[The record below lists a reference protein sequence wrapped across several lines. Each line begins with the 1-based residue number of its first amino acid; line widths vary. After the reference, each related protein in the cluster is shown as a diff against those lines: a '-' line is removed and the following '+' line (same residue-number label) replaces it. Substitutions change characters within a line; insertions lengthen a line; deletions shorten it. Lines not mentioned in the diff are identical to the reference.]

1 MGSLERRL
9 AALQQMEDVSPV
21 SPRREGSPGE
31 LERRLAA
38 LHQMEDVSP
47 VAPRREGSSE
57 ELERR
62 FNQLQNEGV
71 RRSLFQ

>member
-9 AALQQMEDVSPV
+9 AALQQMEN
-21 SPRREGSPGE
+21 
-31 LERRLAA
+31 
-38 LHQMEDVSP
+38 VSP

-62 FNQLQNEGV
+62 FNELQNEGV

>member
-1 MGSLERRL
+1 MYSLKNPKANL
-9 AALQQMEDVSPV
+9 ADYGIKNANEHWNL
-21 SPRREGSPGE
+21 
-31 LERRLAA
+31 
-38 LHQMEDVSP
+38 
-47 VAPRREGSSE
+47 SSE

>member
-9 AALQQMEDVSPV
+9 AALQQMENVT
-21 SPRREGSPGE
+21 
-31 LERRLAA
+31 
-38 LHQMEDVSP
+38 P
-47 VAPRREGSSE
+47 VAPRREGSSD

-62 FNQLQNEGV
+62 FNELQQIENQDV

>member
-9 AALQQMEDVSPV
+9 TALQ
-21 SPRREGSPGE
+21 
-31 LERRLAA
+31 
-38 LHQMEDVSP
+38 QMEDVSP
-47 VAPRREGSSE
+47 VAPRREGSSD

-62 FNQLQNEGV
+62 FNELQNEGV